1 QSESTPAFADLVAT
15 LGDSI
20 ADVGN
25 VPGADS
31 AAAEAERGDGVEQP
45 ILRVR
50 RQVTQQSFGDP
61 GGRSLGAE
69 ADGAQGAYPVVA
81 QVDGHRFAVARP
93 SRARLAM
100 GTCVEPAGQDGGLD
114 QTGLGVVVEEVVEE
128 PGSNRHPLGEPL

>member
-1 QSESTPAFADLVAT
+1 VVTFAVVHQIGPVDVQSESTPAFADLVAT

-61 GGRSLGAE
+61 GGRPLGAE
-69 ADGAQGAYPVVA
+69 PDVAQGAYPVA
-81 QVDGHRFAVARP
+81 AHGAVL
-93 SRARLAM
+93 RLAV
-100 GTCVEPAGQDGGLD
+100 G
-114 QTGLGVVVEEVVEE
+114 
-128 PGSNRHPLGEPL
+128 RR